1 MATAQAHSDF
11 LPPPSPGSGPALVLA
26 LIVHGLLVLALAYAV
41 PWHLQTPTATFSA
54 ELWAPLPMEAAPP
67 ALPPEP
73 PAPEVESI
81 VAPRTPA
88 PAPPPEPARVAP
100 PPSPAID
107 ADIATAERKALQ
119 KKQDEREL
127 AAQEKKKLEERRLAD
142 KRELAQRTEAALKAE
157 KQKADALAQEAKKAE
172 KSKLSKAEDAKRRKE
187 LEAAKAEEAKR
198 LQEIEAAKA
207 ADEKR
212 LKDLEIA
219 KQQEADR
226 LREEQAQSDKLRKDA
241 RERALKLAGTAAA
254 TSAGSGSAN
263 SSGSA
268 AQSAGPSASY
278 GAKVVA
284 VIRPNI
290 STIKELS
297 ASLTAEYDVYTDASG
312 KIMSARIRKRSGDAY
327 WDDAALNAIL
337 KTERLPFDENGRV
350 PSPMTISLRPRD

>member
-11 LPPPSPGSGPALVLA
+11 LPPPSPGSGRALVLA

-73 PAPEVESI
+73 PTPEVESI

-107 ADIATAERKALQ
+107 ADIATAERKAQQ

-142 KRELAQRTEAALKAE
+142 KRELAQRKEEALKAE
-157 KQKADALAQEAKKAE
+157 KQKVDALAQEAKKAE

-187 LEAAKAEEAKR
+187 LEAAKAEAAKR

-219 KQQEADR
+219 KQQDADR
-226 LREEQAQSDKLRKDA
+226 LREEQAQSDKRRKDA

-254 TSAGSGSAN
+254 TGSGNAN
-263 SSGSA
+263 ASGSPT
-268 AQSAGPSASY
+268 QNASLSERY
-278 GAKVVA
+278 QKEVVA
-284 VIRPNI
+284 AIKPNI
-290 STIKELS
+290 KYTKELS
-297 ASLTAEYDVYTDASG
+297 PSLTTELEVVTDATG
-312 KIMSARIRKRSGDAY
+312 KVASVSFRKRSGDAY
-327 WDDAALNAIL
+327 WDDMARNAIL
-337 KTERLPFDENGRV
+337 RTERLPFDDTSGRV
-350 PSPMTISLRPRD
+350 PSPLIISLRPHD